1 MSKPIKTAIKELHK
15 EVKLSTDDLEYFHRA
30 DDEYSDSQKGK
41 AQTRWFLSRRTYL
54 SAAISGF
61 FLGGIIWLAL
71 SNIVPSTS
79 KTERIF
85 ADIVD
90 NHLSYK
96 SLKYNTSSIW
106 ELADKFSYL
115 GFMLSDSRSMMSIN
129 GKLTGARPCLILNIP
144 AVQLRYQSD
153 NNLWT
158 TVYQT
163 RYEKGIH
170 GLIPD
175 MSKQQ
180 KPLTVIKSG
189 VQVALWQKDG
199 LLFATAE

>member
-1 MSKPIKTAIKELHK
+1 MHK
-15 EVKLSTDDLEYFHRA
+15 EIRLSTDDLEYFHHA
-30 DDEYSDSQKGK
+30 ADEYSESQKSK
-41 AQTRWFLSRRTYL
+41 TKTQPSWFLSSRTYL
-54 SAAISGF
+54 SAAISCL
-61 FLGGIIWLAL
+61 FLGGFIWLAL
-71 SNIVPSTS
+71 LNFSPSTD
-79 KTERIF
+79 KTEQIF

-96 SLKYNTSSIW
+96 SLKYNTNSIW

-115 GFMLSDSRSMMSIN
+115 GFMLSDSQSIIAID

-144 AVQLRYQSD
+144 AVQLRYQST

-175 MSKQQ
+175 ISKQQ
-180 KPLTVIKSG
+180 KPLIAIKSG